1 MITIDEFKRAF
12 SQQDVIELLSADNL
26 SESEQLVLFE
36 ELKERALAK
45 IKPFN
50 LEPNE
55 AKFILSEFI
64 MIELKKRH
72 ASIAEHQALVDTEQ
86 MLLSRLERAKK
97 LSSDLLQEKQKSYAA
112 CYTPMNTKISSY
124 L

>member
-1 MITIDEFKRAF
+1 MITIEEFKRAF

-86 MLLSRLERAKK
+86 MLLSRLEKAR
-97 LSSDLLQEKQKSYAA
+97 SFNSDLREKQTPYAA
-112 CYTPMNTKISSY
+112 YYTPLNTKISRY

>member
-1 MITIDEFKRAF
+1 
-12 SQQDVIELLSADNL
+12 
-26 SESEQLVLFE
+26 VLFE

-86 MLLSRLERAKK
+86 MLLSRLEKART
-97 LSSDLLQEKQKSYAA
+97 LSIDLREKQTSYAA
-112 CYTPMNTKISSY
+112 YYTPLNTKISNY